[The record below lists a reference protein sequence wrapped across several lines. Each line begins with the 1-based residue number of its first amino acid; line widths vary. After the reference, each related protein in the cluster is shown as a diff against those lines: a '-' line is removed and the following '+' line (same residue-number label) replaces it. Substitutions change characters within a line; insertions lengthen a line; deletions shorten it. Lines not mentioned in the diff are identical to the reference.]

1 MDLSQ
6 KTSVLPVTL
15 LFLENFVSV
24 KEPVIQS

>member
-6 KTSVLPVTL
+6 RTPVLPVTM

-24 KEPVIQS
+24 KEPVIKS